1 MVRRF
6 LKRVQNTVAKYSL
19 FKPEETLIVGVS
31 GGPDSLCLL
40 DVLVLLKEKYHFSL
54 HVAHVNY
61 HLRGEDSLLDE
72 ALVKET
78 AKKYSLPF
86 HILSYHRKETSPSEE
101 KLRTVRYDFFEKLRE
116 KYMADAIVIAHN
128 RDDEAETLLLRL
140 IRGSGLSGL
149 SAMRP
154 RNKYIIRPLI
164 ETSREDIIEYLT
176 NRSLIFRKDMSNDDA
191 KYLRNKVR
199 HILLPLLEKEFQPQI
214 KKLLAETALLLGEDY
229 DLLQNQGAHI
239 PLVRKDGVIEFSC
252 RNLLQMPP
260 ALITQELRFLLRPFL
275 AGKNPSKNLI
285 FECMKA
291 FKSTKKK
298 NQVITCKGLKCIRKG
313 DTVRLL
319 NF

>member
-199 HILLPLLEKEFQPQI
+199 HILLPLLEKEF
-214 KKLLAETALLLGEDY
+214 
-229 DLLQNQGAHI
+229 
-239 PLVRKDGVIEFSC
+239 
-252 RNLLQMPP
+252 
-260 ALITQELRFLLRPFL
+260 
-275 AGKNPSKNLI
+275 
-285 FECMKA
+285 
-291 FKSTKKK
+291 
-298 NQVITCKGLKCIRKG
+298 
-313 DTVRLL
+313 
-319 NF
+319 

>member
-1 MVRRF
+1 
-6 LKRVQNTVAKYSL
+6 
-19 FKPEETLIVGVS
+19 
-31 GGPDSLCLL
+31 
-40 DVLVLLKEKYHFSL
+40 
-54 HVAHVNY
+54 
-61 HLRGEDSLLDE
+61 
-72 ALVKET
+72 
-78 AKKYSLPF
+78 
-86 HILSYHRKETSPSEE
+86 
-101 KLRTVRYDFFEKLRE
+101 
-116 KYMADAIVIAHN
+116 MADAIVIAHN